1 MQDKIDV
8 FISEKEIASTVKR
21 LAEQI
26 GRDYEGKNLVCVC
39 VLKGATLFAAD
50 LFKSL
55 SIPAEI
61 DFVKVSSYGKGKVS
75 SGMLN
80 FSLDIK
86 RDNAAEYDLLFIE
99 DIIDSGRTMKLLIGL
114 FQDRGYRSVKSAS
127 LLDKP
132 SRRINDYNPDY
143 VGITI
148 EDRFVVGYGL
158 DCDEKYRNL
167 PYIGVL
173 D

>member
-1 MQDKIDV
+1 MQDKIEV
-8 FISEKEIASTVKR
+8 YISEEKIAETVKR
-21 LAEQI
+21 MAEQI
-26 GRDYEGKNLVCVC
+26 SRDYKDKNLVCVC

-50 LFKSL
+50 LFKAL
-55 SIPAEI
+55 TIPAEI

-86 RDNAAEYDLLFIE
+86 RENTGEYDLLFIE
-99 DIIDSGRTMKLLIGL
+99 DIVDSGRTMKLLVGL
-114 FQDRGYRSVKSAS
+114 FQDRGYRSVRSAS

-148 EDRFVVGYGL
+148 EDKFVVGYGL